1 MQIFCGGDAFPI
13 ETGRALL
20 FVLFFLLC
28 FFILLLLV
36 FPLGK
41 KKGLPRPN
49 ERIKRKSNFDEDGKF
64 SASKVGERRER
75 ELSEVALRKKND
87 LHINPLNFEKN
98 FVIF

>member
-1 MQIFCGGDAFPI
+1 MRNVEICKSFAG
-13 ETGRALL
+13 EML
-20 FVLFFLLC
+20 FQSRLEELCCLCFSFFFV

-64 SASKVGERRER
+64 SASKVGEERDR
-75 ELSEVALRKKND
+75 ELFRGGTAK
-87 LHINPLNFEKN
+87 
-98 FVIF
+98 